1 MKANYREKE
10 IYKVT
15 IVGGIS
21 NLLLLIF
28 KFIAGFLSHSAAM
41 IADAVHSLSDFL
53 TDIVVMIFVRISS
66 KEEDENHHYG
76 HGKFETLATVIIG
89 IVLFAVGFG
98 IMKNGITSIVDVAKG
113 KTLES
118 PGVIALIAAV
128 VSIIVKEV
136 LYRYTVIK
144 GKELNSPSVIA
155 NAWHHR
161 SDAFSSIG
169 TTLGIGGAILLGNK
183 WTILDPIAAVIVS
196 VFILKVAFQLTKAGL
211 DELLEKSL
219 PKDIEKKITDIILSF
234 DEVSSPH
241 HLRTRRIGRSYSI
254 EVHIRMNGAMSLHD
268 AHQITVDIENKLKE
282 ELHNDIFI
290 NIHMEPVK

>member
-15 IVGGIS
+15 ITGGIG

-28 KFIAGFLSHSAAM
+28 KFIAGFLSNSAAM

-89 IVLFAVGFG
+89 IVLVAVGLG
-98 IMKNGITSIVDVAKG
+98 IMKNGIVSIVEVAKG
-113 KTLES
+113 NSIKS
-118 PGVIALIAAV
+118 PGIIALVAAIISIA
-128 VSIIVKEV
+128 VKEI

-144 GKELNSPSVIA
+144 GKKLDSPSVVA

-169 TTLGIGGAILLGNK
+169 TTLGIGGAIILGNK
-183 WTILDPIAAVIVS
+183 WTILDPIAAVVVS
-196 VFILKVAFQLTKAGL
+196 VFIFKVAYQLTKAGL

-219 PKDIEKKITDIILSF
+219 PKEIEKKIIEILLSF
-234 DEVSSPH
+234 DEISSPH
-241 HLRTRRIGRSYSI
+241 HLRTRRIGKSYSI
-254 EVHIRMNGAMSLHD
+254 DVHIRMDGAMSLYD

-282 ELHNDIFI
+282 ELHKDIFI